1 MKKYIVTAFAFLLL
15 FTFASC
21 ANETAVGETKTYE
34 IASEI
39 HSLNIQINAA
49 NFIIEHGDRF
59 SVESNLKY
67 LSVSEHNGVLTIVEK
82 QKKGV
87 RYTDAALKLCI
98 PDNVVFEEV
107 DITTGAANLIAD
119 SLSANSVELKLG
131 AGNVHFECLN
141 ACSDADIK
149 GGAGQIT
156 VASGTLNDLTLEMG
170 AGKLD
175 LRVTLLGDCDLKFGV
190 GESNLTLIGC
200 KDDYKVDIEKGLG
213 SISVDGKDI
222 FDFDNSANGQNNIKV
237 EGGIGAINIIFKAE

>member
-1 MKKYIVTAFAFLLL
+1 M
-15 FTFASC
+15 
-21 ANETAVGETKTYE
+21 
-34 IASEI
+34 
-39 HSLNIQINAA
+39 
-49 NFIIEHGDRF
+49 
-59 SVESNLKY
+59 
-67 LSVSEHNGVLTIVEK
+67 
-82 QKKGV
+82 
-87 RYTDAALKLCI
+87 
-98 PDNVVFEEV
+98 
-107 DITTGAANLIAD
+107 
-119 SLSANSVELKLG
+119 G